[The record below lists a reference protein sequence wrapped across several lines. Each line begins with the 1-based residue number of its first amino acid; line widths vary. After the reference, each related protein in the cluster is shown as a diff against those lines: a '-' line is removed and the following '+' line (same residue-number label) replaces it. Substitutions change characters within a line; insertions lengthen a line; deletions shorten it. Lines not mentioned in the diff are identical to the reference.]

1 MRRTNQNIW
10 RRQIYSWLL
19 IAAVGMGSLQTVTVQ
34 ADEAGDTA
42 MGRYTESEI
51 MLPEEAQVQDI
62 VRMADGRLRIVGM
75 SMDTSE
81 AGSWKLWDSTDGG
94 KTWEE
99 AAKLPEEYNDGEFF
113 FSMALS
119 RDGGGAGIRMVESD
133 SDDTLEDWDE
143 ELLVFDADGQAQCF
157 PLEEPNV
164 SQLSFTES
172 NALVAQISG
181 GEAVLLDPESGK
193 TVCELV
199 ASSAQIVGTWKDQAL
214 VLSTDSLQIYDTA
227 THQPGEGQEALEEAL
242 FAENTSYMMTGTTA
256 RSILFAQS
264 EDGRIFYAT
273 RKGIY
278 SYAEN
283 GSVVEEIVNGNLCF
297 LSDPGMQLVALEESD
312 AEFYVVCAKE
322 TGENTLVK
330 LSYDP
335 DVAATPQQELTVYS
349 LEEDAGMR
357 RLIARFQKQNPD
369 IYVNYQIGLSGEDGV
384 TASDALRMLNTEIL
398 AGDGPDVLMLDGIS
412 VDTYTEKGLLMDL
425 TTVLANIQEQDGVL
439 AQIAE
444 TYRQEDG
451 SIPAVPCKFYI
462 PAICGDPEILDVIDG
477 LASLEQL
484 AAQEGVFT
492 SDGMLMLPERL
503 YPLLVGTWS
512 REDGTLDAEALQEY
526 IQTVQQ
532 VWKTYEEN
540 ASEKVRENI
549 VGWEE
554 SEDSILAQLPDYG
567 AALSGSSFDLLG
579 GNAKAE
585 IGVLTGMYDYAE
597 LTSVNRQTPC
607 EVRQANLGAEDV
619 FVPYE
624 TLGVLSNAKAPEA
637 AETFVCYALSEEGQM
652 ADVETAFPVN
662 ETALNRVVS
671 EPFFRDGEFSMAS
684 SNQETGEAITLICYW
699 PGKDQQEELLAMA
712 GRLSTRVDLNRIPR
726 QTVLE
731 ETRKCMKGE
740 ESADEAVNAI
750 MQKINLYLAE

>member
-1 MRRTNQNIW
+1 MKRRNQNIW
-10 RRQIYSWLL
+10 KRQAYSWLL
-19 IAAVGMGSLQTVTVQ
+19 MAALGMGSLPVAKVQ
-34 ADEAGDTA
+34 ADESGDTA
-42 MGRYTESEI
+42 MGRYIESEI
-51 MLPEEAQVQDI
+51 TLPEEAQVQDI
-62 VRMADGRLRIVGM
+62 VRMTDGRLRIVGV

-94 KTWEE
+94 ETWEE

-113 FSMALS
+113 FSMALT
-119 RDGGGAGIRMVESD
+119 RDGGGAGIRMIESD
-133 SDDTLEDWDE
+133 SDDTLENWDE

-157 PLEEPNV
+157 PLEAPNV
-164 SQLSFTES
+164 SQLSFTDS
-172 NALVAQISG
+172 GALVAQISG
-181 GEAVLLDPESGK
+181 GGAVLLDPESGK

-199 ASSAQIVGTWKDQAL
+199 TSDAEIVGTWKDQAL
-214 VLSTDSLQIYDTA
+214 VLGTDSLQVYDTA
-227 THQPGEGQEALEEAL
+227 TFQPGESQEVLEEAL
-242 FAENTSYMMTGTTA
+242 FAGNTSYTMTSTTA
-256 RSILFAQS
+256 RPILFAQA
-264 EDGRIFYAT
+264 EDDRLFYAT

-283 GSVVEEIVNGNLCF
+283 GSVVEEIVNGSLCM
-297 LSDPGMQLVALEESD
+297 LADPGMQLVALEEAD
-312 AEFYVVCAKE
+312 AEFYIVCATE
-322 TGENTLVK
+322 TGESQLVK
-330 LSYDP
+330 FSYDP

-357 RLIARFQKQNPD
+357 RLIAQFQKQNPD
-369 IYVNYQIGLSGEDGV
+369 IYVNYQIGLTGEDGV

-412 VDTYTEKGLLMDL
+412 VDTYTEKGLLVDL
-425 TTVLANIQEQDGVL
+425 GAMLTEVQDQDGVL
-439 AQIAE
+439 TPIAG
-444 TYRQEDG
+444 TYQQEDG
-451 SIPAVPCKFYI
+451 SVPAIPCKFYI
-462 PAICGDPEILDVIDG
+462 PAKCGDPETLDVIDG

-484 AAQEGVFT
+484 AAQEGTFT
-492 SDGMLMLPERL
+492 SEGMLMLPERL
-503 YPLLVGTWS
+503 YPLLAGTWS
-512 REDGTLDAEALQEY
+512 KADGTLDAEALQEY

-532 VWKTYEEN
+532 VWQTYEAN
-540 ASEKVRENI
+540 ASEQVKEDI
-549 VGWEE
+549 AAWEE

-585 IGVLTGMYDYAE
+585 IGMLTGMYDYAE

-607 EVRQANLGAEDV
+607 EVREANLGAEDV

-624 TLGVLSNAKAPEA
+624 TLGVLSNAKDSEA
-637 AETFVCYALSEEGQM
+637 AEMFVRYALSEEGQM

-662 ETALNRVVS
+662 ETALKRVIS
-671 EPFFRDGEFSMAS
+671 EPFFKDGEFSMAS
-684 SNQETGEAITLICYW
+684 VNRKTGESITLICYW
-699 PGKDQQEELLAMA
+699 PTKEQQEELLAIA
-712 GRLSTRVDLNRIPR
+712 GRLDSRANLDRIPR